1 MIYVASLQGK
11 SVVHDFRLQY
21 AMKDLSDLKLLRARL
36 KEKHNLTFDEH
47 SSARASSSSYFVFD
61 NIGDD
66 RDIKLIVER
75 VSFI

>member
-11 SVVHDFRLQY
+11 SVFHDFSIQC

-36 KEKHNLTFDEH
+36 KEEHNLTFDEH
-47 SSARASSSSYFVFD
+47 SSARASSSSYLVFD

-66 RDIKLIVER
+66 RDVKLVVEKTYF
-75 VSFI
+75 V

>member
-11 SVVHDFRLQY
+11 SVFHGFSIQRV
-21 AMKDLSDLKLLRARL
+21 MKDLSDLEFLRARL
-36 KEKHNLTFDEH
+36 KEEYNLTFDEY
-47 SSARASSSSYFVFD
+47 SSARCSSSSYLVFD

-66 RDIKLIVER
+66 RDVKLIVEK

>member
-11 SVVHDFRLQY
+11 SVFHDFSIQCV
-21 AMKDLSDLKLLRARL
+21 MKDLSDLKLLRARL
-36 KEKHNLTFDEH
+36 KEKNLTFDEY
-47 SSARASSSSYFVFD
+47 SSARGGSSSYLVFD

-66 RDIKLIVER
+66 RDVKLIIER

>member
-11 SVVHDFRLQY
+11 SVFHDFSIQC

-36 KEKHNLTFDEH
+36 KEKHNLTFDEY
-47 SSARASSSSYFVFD
+47 SSARASSSSYLVFD
-61 NIGDD
+61 NIGDN
-66 RDIKLIVER
+66 RDVKLIVER

>member
-11 SVVHDFRLQY
+11 SVFHDFSIQC

-36 KEKHNLTFDEH
+36 KEEYNLTFDEY
-47 SSARASSSSYFVFD
+47 SSARTSSSSYLVFD

-66 RDIKLIVER
+66 RDVKLVVEKTYF
-75 VSFI
+75 V

>member
-11 SVVHDFRLQY
+11 SVFHGFSIQC
-21 AMKDLSDLKLLRARL
+21 AMKDLSDLELLRIRL
-36 KEKHNLTFDEH
+36 KDEHDLIFDEH
-47 SSARASSSSYFVFD
+47 SSARASSSSYLVFD

-66 RDIKLIVER
+66 RDVKLIVER

>member
-11 SVVHDFRLQY
+11 SVFHGFSIQC
-21 AMKDLSDLKLLRARL
+21 AIKDLSDLKLLRARL
-36 KEKHNLTFDEH
+36 KDEHDLIFDEH
-47 SSARASSSSYFVFD
+47 SSARASSSSYLVFD

-66 RDIKLIVER
+66 RDVKLIVER

>member
-11 SVVHDFRLQY
+11 SVFHGFSIQR

-36 KEKHNLTFDEH
+36 KEKHSLIFDEH
-47 SSARASSSSYFVFD
+47 SSARASSSSYLVFD

-66 RDIKLIVER
+66 RDVKLVVEKTYF
-75 VSFI
+75 V

>member
-11 SVVHDFRLQY
+11 SVFHNFSIQC

-36 KEKHNLTFDEH
+36 KEEHNLTFDEH
-47 SSARASSSSYFVFD
+47 SSARASSSSYLVFD

-66 RDIKLIVER
+66 RDVKLVVEKTYF
-75 VSFI
+75 V

>member
-11 SVVHDFRLQY
+11 SVFHDFSIQC

-36 KEKHNLTFDEH
+36 KEQHNLTFDEH
-47 SSARASSSSYFVFD
+47 SSARGGSSSYLVFD

-66 RDIKLIVER
+66 RDVKLVVEKTYF
-75 VSFI
+75 V

>member
-11 SVVHDFRLQY
+11 SVFHDFSIQC

-36 KEKHNLTFDEH
+36 KEEHNLTFDEH
-47 SSARASSSSYFVFD
+47 SSARASSSSYLVFD

-66 RDIKLIVER
+66 RDIKLVVEKTYF
-75 VSFI
+75 V

>member
-11 SVVHDFRLQY
+11 SVFHDFSIQC

-36 KEKHNLTFDEH
+36 KEKHSLTFDEH
-47 SSARASSSSYFVFD
+47 SSARASSSSYLVFD

-66 RDIKLIVER
+66 RDVKLVVEKTYF
-75 VSFI
+75 V

>member
-11 SVVHDFRLQY
+11 SVFHDFSIQC

-36 KEKHNLTFDEH
+36 KEKDNLTFDEH
-47 SSARASSSSYFVFD
+47 SSARASSSSYLVFD

-66 RDIKLIVER
+66 RDVKLVVEKTYF
-75 VSFI
+75 V

>member
-11 SVVHDFRLQY
+11 SVFHGFSIQR

-36 KEKHNLTFDEH
+36 KEKHHLTFDEY
-47 SSARASSSSYFVFD
+47 SSARASSSSYLVFH

-66 RDIKLIVER
+66 RDVKLVVEKTYF
-75 VSFI
+75 V